1 MKRNAKTILAVLLV
15 AVTLLGISAPAFA
28 ATAPYTTSVAAGYV
42 QATEAV
48 NIRKGPGTSYVRIGW
63 MQAGAV
69 AIRTGTSGNWTE
81 ISLGNGTYGYVST
94 AYLRSVINVDA
105 SLIGKG
111 VYLES
116 SGGSGISG
124 GSSGSSNRDQYYAT
138 TSLNLRKGPGTSYA
152 RIGWLEKGETVTL
165 ISVSG
170 NWAKVNWKGTQCYA
184 FFKYLAP
191 TSGSSGNSSGSGIV
205 DGSRYYAT
213 TSLNLR
219 KGPGTNYDRIGWL
232 EKGESV
238 TLISVTG
245 NWAKVNWKGTQCYA
259 FFKYLKQGAGSG
271 TNGGGS
277 VTVYNVTSAAVTAYY
292 GPGTNYTKA
301 GTLAKGT
308 RIECLGTVGTWT
320 MITWDKTVAY
330 IPTYYVTT
338 ASGVVP
344 NPGVTVAGYY
354 TTTQNVIAYRG
365 PGTNYASAGTLLKGL
380 LVQVVAASDGWALIN
395 LNGQALYVQSR
406 YLLLQSASSDNS
418 WNGGSNGG
426 NNWWQAVLDEADSTL
441 VSFVQENR
449 NSSSYGF
456 KNLKNI
462 YVTKPPRGY
471 EFRTDDFSFSGSQ
484 TMNVTFR
491 SQTNSDKATF
501 IWYRNSYV
509 CPDNYGYWNRF
520 TSSGTTYYFSEH
532 QSLGYSE
539 AYWWY
544 SGELFYAR
552 VPYSFTRT
560 DATRFF
566 NSLRIGWQQLE
577 QLELSKTERTD
588 LKRGLPKTKRAA
600 PFAMLNAGFG
610 RLR

>member
-1 MKRNAKTILAVLLV
+1 MDKSFLRRYVIPMKRNAKTILAVLLV

-566 NSLRIGWQQLE
+566 NSLHSVSVGSSWN
-577 QLELSKTERTD
+577 SW
-588 LKRGLPKTKRAA
+588 
-600 PFAMLNAGFG
+600 N
-610 RLR
+610 

>member
-48 NIRKGPGTSYVRIGW
+48 NIRKGPGTSYARIGW

-124 GSSGSSNRDQYYAT
+124 GSSGRSNRDQYYAT

-191 TSGSSGNSSGSGIV
+191 TSGSSGNSGGSGIV

-238 TLISVTG
+238 TLVSVTG

-259 FFKYLKQGAGSG
+259 FFKYLKQGSGSG

-292 GPGTNYTKA
+292 GPGTNYAKA

-344 NPGVTVAGYY
+344 NPGVTVTGYY

-418 WNGGSNGG
+418 WNGGNNGG

-456 KNLKNI
+456 KNLKTI

-544 SGELFYAR
+544 GGELFYAR

-566 NSLRIGWQQLE
+566 NSLHSVSVGNSWN
-577 QLELSKTERTD
+577 SW
-588 LKRGLPKTKRAA
+588 
-600 PFAMLNAGFG
+600 N
-610 RLR
+610 

>member
-1 MKRNAKTILAVLLV
+1 MVYYGCSTAETKHDGMDKSFLRRYVIPMKRNAKTILAVLLV

-566 NSLRIGWQQLE
+566 NSLHSVSVGSSWN
-577 QLELSKTERTD
+577 SW
-588 LKRGLPKTKRAA
+588 
-600 PFAMLNAGFG
+600 N
-610 RLR
+610 

>member
-245 NWAKVNWKGTQCYA
+245 NWAKVNWKGMQCYA

-456 KNLKNI
+456 KNLKTI

-566 NSLRIGWQQLE
+566 NSLHSVSVGSSWN
-577 QLELSKTERTD
+577 SW
-588 LKRGLPKTKRAA
+588 
-600 PFAMLNAGFG
+600 N
-610 RLR
+610 

>member
-48 NIRKGPGTSYVRIGW
+48 NIRKGPGTSYARIGW

-344 NPGVTVAGYY
+344 NPGVTVTGYY

-418 WNGGSNGG
+418 WNSGNNGG

-456 KNLKNI
+456 KNLKTI

-539 AYWWY
+539 A
-544 SGELFYAR
+544 
-552 VPYSFTRT
+552 
-560 DATRFF
+560 
-566 NSLRIGWQQLE
+566 
-577 QLELSKTERTD
+577 
-588 LKRGLPKTKRAA
+588 
-600 PFAMLNAGFG
+600 
-610 RLR
+610 

>member
-165 ISVSG
+165 ISVS
-170 NWAKVNWKGTQCYA
+170 
-184 FFKYLAP
+184 
-191 TSGSSGNSSGSGIV
+191 
-205 DGSRYYAT
+205 
-213 TSLNLR
+213 
-219 KGPGTNYDRIGWL
+219 
-232 EKGESV
+232 
-238 TLISVTG
+238 G

-566 NSLRIGWQQLE
+566 NSLHSVSVGSSWN
-577 QLELSKTERTD
+577 SW
-588 LKRGLPKTKRAA
+588 
-600 PFAMLNAGFG
+600 N
-610 RLR
+610 